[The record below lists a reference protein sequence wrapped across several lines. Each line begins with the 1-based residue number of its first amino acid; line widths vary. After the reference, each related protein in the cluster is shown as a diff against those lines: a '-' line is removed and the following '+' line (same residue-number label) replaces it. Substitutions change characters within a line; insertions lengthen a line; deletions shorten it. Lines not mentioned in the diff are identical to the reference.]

1 MIGKYAHP
9 QTSVL
14 SIPFL
19 RVGCAKRCLRTLE
32 RQLEVTGK
40 RFNDVFVFLLG
51 IEPAMNWVL
60 EHMGDPGMTSHRQS
74 QKPFWL
80 RCRACSAELIVCQE
94 KFCNFRHKYETYEL
108 RVRRNGANYLCCGT
122 QNDLLW
128 VLVALSAKVERW
140 KHKIKLFSN
149 WYKLFLFISWQCFVS

>member
-1 MIGKYAHP
+1 MGKYAHP

-19 RVGCAKRCLRTLE
+19 RVGCAKSNGCLRTLE

-60 EHMGDPGMTSHRQS
+60 EHMGDPGMTSDRQS

-94 KFCNFRHKYETYEL
+94 KFCNFRHKYETWITCTSKWRKL
-108 RVRRNGANYLCCGT
+108 S
-122 QNDLLW
+122 LLW
-128 VLVALSAKVERW
+128 YSKWLALGASGSKRQSRKMKAQNKV
-140 KHKIKLFSN
+140 IF
-149 WYKLFLFISWQCFVS
+149 